1 MRTTSCVEGYEE
13 VGKSVGQ
20 MEPGDAMSDPAV
32 DWVDD
37 LVDWAN
43 GHFDECTRGGG
54 GHRKFRATVEQF
66 GVAPAASWKDC
77 VANLKQFGRDTKLHE
92 VLGDGDGEYVPPH
105 ILGIQGLKK
114 ACKKYKI
121 RYSDATRSKVV
132 AEVLA
137 AQLRELGARGQAEEE
152 DEEVSLPDSRRKKRR
167 RQWLQPR
174 GPKEW

>member
-1 MRTTSCVEGYEE
+1 M
-13 VGKSVGQ
+13 
-20 MEPGDAMSDPAV
+20 
-32 DWVDD
+32 
-37 LVDWAN
+37 
-43 GHFDECTRGGG
+43 
-54 GHRKFRATVEQF
+54 
-66 GVAPAASWKDC
+66 
-77 VANLKQFGRDTKLHE
+77 ANLKQFGRDTKLHE

-152 DEEVSLPDSRRKKRR
+152 DEEVSLPDSEEEEEEAAVVAVSRPKRVVKSPAK
-167 RQWLQPR
+167 LQEGVGAGAGLGR
-174 GPKEW
+174 AFKEVN